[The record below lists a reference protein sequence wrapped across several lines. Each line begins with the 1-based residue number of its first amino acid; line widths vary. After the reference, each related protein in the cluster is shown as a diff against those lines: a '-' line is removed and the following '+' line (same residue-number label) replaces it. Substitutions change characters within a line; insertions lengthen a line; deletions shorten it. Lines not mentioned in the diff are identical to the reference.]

1 MEKSSRKS
9 WRDWNH
15 RLVVSSKRA
24 VGGSG
29 GFLKLLAGVLDHAI
43 VKASGVTGG

>member
-1 MEKSSRKS
+1 M
-9 WRDWNH
+9 
-15 RLVVSSKRA
+15 RLPWVSPAGWLVASSKRA